1 MHYRNY
7 TDETVEF
14 GDGIQ
19 LICGKNAQGKTNL
32 LEAIYYCST
41 MRSHR
46 TLQDQHLIQKEE
58 ASFLID
64 LSLQRGR
71 QKEQLRVC
79 VNEKGKN
86 LFNVATHQTDVAET
100 FATLARRLKSVTKS
114 STRKENTSMPPASQ

>member
-1 MHYRNY
+1 MKISRLRLVHYRNY

-46 TLQDQHLIQKEE
+46 TCRI
-58 ASFLID
+58 SI
-64 LSLQRGR
+64 
-71 QKEQLRVC
+71 
-79 VNEKGKN
+79 
-86 LFNVATHQTDVAET
+86 
-100 FATLARRLKSVTKS
+100 
-114 STRKENTSMPPASQ
+114 

>member
-1 MHYRNY
+1 MKISRLRLVHYRNY

-14 GDGIQ
+14 GEGIQ

-86 LFNVATHQTDVAET
+86 LFIHRNPILRVSDFIGEVQ
-100 FATLARRLKSVTKS
+100 RRHLWFQFQWW
-114 STRKENTSMPPASQ
+114 R